1 MLKSN
6 YRITLVGGSFI
17 DGEEVFE
24 VEADRVISKLKK
36 LNHTDLL
43 TIEHD
48 SGVQIEIY
56 GTLEHPLQKGC
67 AAFIK
72 ENDGTR
78 RTSAVQH
85 FITVPSGTVYIETKN
100 THYVLKPPAA
110 APKEVRV

>member
-48 SGVQIEIY
+48 SGVQMHIPCWQI
-56 GTLEHPLQKGC
+56 L
-67 AAFIK
+67 
-72 ENDGTR
+72 
-78 RTSAVQH
+78 S
-85 FITVPSGTVYIETKN
+85 IET
-100 THYVLKPPAA
+100 TPVI
-110 APKEVRV
+110 EVG

>member
-48 SGVQIEIY
+48 SGVQMHIPCWLILSVETTPVIEV
-56 GTLEHPLQKGC
+56 G
-67 AAFIK
+67 
-72 ENDGTR
+72 
-78 RTSAVQH
+78 
-85 FITVPSGTVYIETKN
+85 
-100 THYVLKPPAA
+100 
-110 APKEVRV
+110 

>member
-24 VEADRVISKLKK
+24 VEADRVISKLKQ

-48 SGVQIEIY
+48 SGVQMHIPCWQILSVETTPVIEV
-56 GTLEHPLQKGC
+56 G
-67 AAFIK
+67 
-72 ENDGTR
+72 
-78 RTSAVQH
+78 
-85 FITVPSGTVYIETKN
+85 
-100 THYVLKPPAA
+100 
-110 APKEVRV
+110 

>member
-48 SGVQIEIY
+48 SGVQMHIPCWQILSVETTPAIEV
-56 GTLEHPLQKGC
+56 G
-67 AAFIK
+67 
-72 ENDGTR
+72 
-78 RTSAVQH
+78 
-85 FITVPSGTVYIETKN
+85 
-100 THYVLKPPAA
+100 
-110 APKEVRV
+110 

>member
-48 SGVQIEIY
+48 SGVQMHIPCWQI
-56 GTLEHPLQKGC
+56 L
-67 AAFIK
+67 
-72 ENDGTR
+72 
-78 RTSAVQH
+78 SV
-85 FITVPSGTVYIETKN
+85 ET
-100 THYVLKPPAA
+100 TPVT
-110 APKEVRV
+110 EGG

>member
-48 SGVQIEIY
+48 SGVQMHIPCWQI
-56 GTLEHPLQKGC
+56 L
-67 AAFIK
+67 
-72 ENDGTR
+72 
-78 RTSAVQH
+78 SV
-85 FITVPSGTVYIETKN
+85 ET
-100 THYVLKPPAA
+100 TPVT
-110 APKEVRV
+110 EVG

>member
-36 LNHTDLL
+36 LTHTDLL

-48 SGVQIEIY
+48 SGVQMHIPCWQILSVETTPVIEV
-56 GTLEHPLQKGC
+56 G
-67 AAFIK
+67 
-72 ENDGTR
+72 
-78 RTSAVQH
+78 
-85 FITVPSGTVYIETKN
+85 
-100 THYVLKPPAA
+100 
-110 APKEVRV
+110 

>member
-48 SGVQIEIY
+48 SGVQMHIPCWQILSVETTPVIEV
-56 GTLEHPLQKGC
+56 G
-67 AAFIK
+67 
-72 ENDGTR
+72 
-78 RTSAVQH
+78 
-85 FITVPSGTVYIETKN
+85 
-100 THYVLKPPAA
+100 
-110 APKEVRV
+110 

>member
-24 VEADRVISKLKK
+24 TESERVISKLKK

-48 SGVQIEIY
+48 SGLQMHIPCWQILSVE
-56 GTLEHPLQKGC
+56 TTP
-67 AAFIK
+67 
-72 ENDGTR
+72 
-78 RTSAVQH
+78 V
-85 FITVPSGTVYIETKN
+85 IE
-100 THYVLKPPAA
+100 VG
-110 APKEVRV
+110 